1 MFRSA
6 VQDLSSEVQAHPR
19 AARRGARSVLTNL
32 ARSAAVSATICAAV
46 VAAPLSALAVPVNVY
61 FQGAGSAM
69 EPDTNFGIGEAQAI
83 DARDNFGFG
92 IITGANTSPATGN
105 LGITQGDP
113 TGFSST
119 PGTDPFNAATS
130 EWTIENVSPNAFEGA
145 AYLVFTHTDPFTLPG
160 PPPTEINYPQEN
172 VGITIDADDGWSI
185 LMLNVSGVDYY
196 YPALLLDRT
205 VPNPLD
211 GNIASGESVSAEINY
226 AVNQALIEVGAGTNV
241 FSLPEYEIGF
251 AFVPVPEPGTALLF
265 GLGLLGLAS
274 VGKKD

>member
-1 MFRSA
+1 MFRSTI
-6 VQDLSSEVQAHPR
+6 QDLSSETQAHPR
-19 AARRGARSVLTNL
+19 ASRRGAGSVLKTL
-32 ARSAAVSATICAAV
+32 ACSAAVTAAFA
-46 VAAPLSALAVPVNVY
+46 AAPLSALAVPVNVY
-61 FQGAGSAM
+61 FEGLGSAM
-69 EPDTNFGIGEAQAI
+69 EPDTNFGIGADQAI
-83 DARDNFGFG
+83 DARDNFGFE
-92 IITGANTSPATGN
+92 IITGANTSPATNN

-119 PGTDPFNAATS
+119 PGTDTFNTASS
-130 EWTIENVSPNAFEGA
+130 EWQIENISPNDFEGA

-160 PPPTEINYPQEN
+160 PPVTEINYPQEN

-185 LMLNVSGVDYY
+185 LMLNVGGADYY

-211 GNIASGESVSAEINY
+211 GNLASGESVSAEINY
-226 AVNQALIEVGAGTNV
+226 AVRQALIEVGAGTNV

-274 VGKKD
+274 VRKKD